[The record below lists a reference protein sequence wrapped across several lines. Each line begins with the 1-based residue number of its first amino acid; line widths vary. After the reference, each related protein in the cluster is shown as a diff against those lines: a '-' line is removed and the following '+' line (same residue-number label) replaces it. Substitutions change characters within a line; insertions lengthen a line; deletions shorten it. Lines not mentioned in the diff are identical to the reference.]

1 MLPKAGLVT
10 TSILDLQGFSR
21 PGKYFL
27 KKKNCEKV
35 NYFLMFSSV
44 MKNKL
49 ENTSSIWLCHGK

>member
-21 PGKYFL
+21 PVCL
-27 KKKNCEKV
+27 KKKKVNFEKM
-35 NYFLMFSSV
+35 NYFLMFGSV

-49 ENTSSIWLCHGK
+49 ENTSNI